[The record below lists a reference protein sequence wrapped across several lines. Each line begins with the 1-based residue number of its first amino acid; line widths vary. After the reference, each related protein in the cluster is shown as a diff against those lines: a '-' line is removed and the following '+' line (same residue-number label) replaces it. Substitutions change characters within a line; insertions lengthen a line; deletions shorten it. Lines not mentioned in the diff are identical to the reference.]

1 MKQLTLNNSNETIAL
16 GERMAADLRPG
27 DVVVLN
33 GDLGAGKTTFTK
45 GIAKGLGIKEIIKS
59 PTFTIIH
66 EYQDGRIPLYHMD
79 AYRLE
84 NGGAED

>member
-16 GERMAADLRPG
+16 GERMAADLCPG

-59 PTFTIIH
+59 PTFTIIMNIKMVGFRFITWMPTALKTAG
-66 EYQDGRIPLYHMD
+66 QRI
-79 AYRLE
+79 
-84 NGGAED
+84 

>member
-79 AYRLE
+79 A
-84 NGGAED
+84 

>member
-45 GIAKGLGIKEIIKS
+45 GIAKVWESKKS
-59 PTFTIIH
+59 
-66 EYQDGRIPLYHMD
+66 
-79 AYRLE
+79 
-84 NGGAED
+84 